1 MTQSPSGALD
11 LAVPRLVVPAYFHPA
26 VRPDDWALL
35 TERAAQVRLVIL
47 NPASGPGTQPDDAWI
62 PVLDR
67 LRAAGVGVVGYVD
80 TNYGRRPQ
88 REAMVELARYLA
100 WYKVTGVLFDQ
111 VAATRPR
118 LSYFAALAG
127 DARSMGAR
135 VVVFNHGV
143 HPDEAY
149 ADHADVLGTFE
160 GPWSAYR
167 KVSMPRW
174 VSARSADQFYH
185 VVHSVPPQD
194 LGDAYLLAARYRAGC
209 AYVTD
214 RSGGNPYD
222 QLPARWPD
230 PGVLNPQT

>member
-1 MTQSPSGALD
+1 MTQSPSGVPH

-26 VRPDDWALL
+26 ARPGDWASLA
-35 TERAAQVRLVIL
+35 ERAEQVRLVIL

-88 REAMVELARYLA
+88 REAMVELGRYLD
-100 WYKVTGVLFDQ
+100 WYQVAGVLFDQ
-111 VAATRPR
+111 VTATRQGI
-118 LSYFAALAG
+118 SYFAALAG
-127 DARSMGAR
+127 GARSIGAR
-135 VVVFNHGV
+135 VVVSNHGV
-143 HPDEAY
+143 NPSEAY

-167 KVSMPRW
+167 DVSMPHW
-174 VSARSADQFYH
+174 ASARPADQIYH
-185 VVHSVPPQD
+185 VVHSVPLQY
-194 LGDAYLLAARYRAGC
+194 LGNAYLLAARHRAGC

-222 QLPARWPD
+222 QLPAHWPD
-230 PGVLNPQT
+230 PAVLNPQT